1 VENFGAKEKN
11 MVFMAVVGL
20 IVLIVAVPLLS
31 SWFFVVGAG
40 QVGVTFNS
48 ISGATQSYQQGFHT
62 KFPFIVSVTKFD
74 VKTQRIDVS
83 AESASKDLQKVQVDI
98 ALNYHLDYTKVN
110 ELFVKVGKDYI
121 EKVIDPAVNEA
132 VKAATA
138 QFPVEQIIVQRE
150 DLKNK
155 IEGALKTK
163 LAAYNIIVENV
174 NLINIRFDTEF
185 EKVVEQK
192 QIEEQK
198 IKTAEYVKQ
207 QAEQNKAATILKAE
221 GEARAQQL
229 LRESVNEKTIAY
241 KWIDKWDGKLPSTML
256 GDKSNILFTPKTGKE
271 KDEQ

>member
-1 VENFGAKEKN
+1 MENFGAKENK

-20 IVLIVAVPLLS
+20 IALIIAVPLLS

-62 KFPFIVSVTKFD
+62 KFPFVVSVTKFD

-110 ELFVKVGKDYI
+110 ELFVKVGKDYR

-132 VKAATA
+132 VKSATA

-163 LAAYNIIVENV
+163 LATYNIIVENV
-174 NLINIRFDTEF
+174 SLVNIRFDTEF

-221 GEARAQQL
+221 GEAKAQQL

-256 GDKSNILFTPKTGKE
+256 GDKSNILFTPKTS